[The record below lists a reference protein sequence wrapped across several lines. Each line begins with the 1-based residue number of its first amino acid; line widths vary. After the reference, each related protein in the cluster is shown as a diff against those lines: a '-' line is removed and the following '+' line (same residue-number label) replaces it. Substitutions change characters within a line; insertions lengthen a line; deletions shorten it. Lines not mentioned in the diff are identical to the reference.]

1 MKRLFITG
9 FCAALLITIV
19 TLSAH
24 ENFRIIGTVAKVT
37 ADSLDVKQTKDG
49 VVLSM
54 RMNRQTSISRDNKRV
69 DRAELKVGLHVV
81 VDARGDTLKD
91 LLIHTVRLVPA
102 PTTKK

>member
-9 FCAALLITIV
+9 CAALLITIV